1 VSVEL
6 RMIKDGKDCILIVD
20 DEALNLAV
28 LTDLFKGQYQIL
40 VAKDGEQALRRA
52 AGTPR
57 PDFILLDIMMPGMD
71 GYTVCRH
78 LKADP
83 ATRGI
88 PVMFV
93 SALDQEDNEAFGIE
107 LGAVDY
113 LTKPI
118 SPPVAK
124 ARVKA
129 HLAAHRQAASMERL
143 VAERTRAL
151 VATRDATIS
160 ALANLAEARDNDTG
174 DHIRRTQAYVH
185 ILAEEL
191 RGHPKFRQFLTEPH
205 IELLYKSAMLHDIG
219 KVGIPDRILLKP
231 GPLTAEE
238 YATMKHHTVIGRD
251 TLLAAEAMLDEE
263 SNFLHFAR
271 DTAYTHH
278 ERWDGRGYPQG
289 LAGEQIPLCGRLMA
303 LADVY
308 DALVSR
314 RVYKL
319 AFSHDEAARIIL
331 GERGRQFD
339 PDVVDAFHAAQM
351 QFREVAKRPGTEG
364 EPADRLQCAVK

>member
-1 VSVEL
+1 MSKE
-6 RMIKDGKDCILIVD
+6 CILIVD
-20 DEALNLAV
+20 DEVLNLSV
-28 LTDLFKGQYQIL
+28 LTDLFRGQYQIL
-40 VAKDGEQALRRA
+40 AAKDGEQALRRA

-71 GYTVCRH
+71 GYEVCRR

-93 SALDQEDNEAFGIE
+93 SALDQVENETFGIE

-118 SPPVAK
+118 SPPVAR

-129 HLAAHRQAASMERL
+129 HLAAHRQAASLERL

-160 ALANLAEARDNDTG
+160 ALATLAEARDNDTG
-174 DHIRRTQAYVH
+174 DHIYRTQVYVR

-191 RGHPKFRQFLTEPH
+191 RGHARFRHFLTEEN
-205 IELLYKSAMLHDIG
+205 IDLLFKSAVLHDIG
-219 KVGIPDRILLKP
+219 KVGIPDRILQKQ
-231 GPLTAEE
+231 GALTAEE
-238 YATMKHHTVIGRD
+238 YSVMKRHTVIGRD
-251 TLLAAEAMLDEE
+251 TLLVAEGMLDEQ
-263 SNFLHFAR
+263 SNFLQFAR
-271 DTAYTHH
+271 ETAYTHH

-289 LAGEQIPLCGRLMA
+289 LAGEQIPICGRLMA

-319 AFSHDEAARIIL
+319 AFRHEEAVRIIL
-331 GERGRQFD
+331 SERGRQFD

-351 QFREVAKRPGTEG
+351 RFREIAEESGNDGEDAPRLKR
-364 EPADRLQCAVK
+364 A